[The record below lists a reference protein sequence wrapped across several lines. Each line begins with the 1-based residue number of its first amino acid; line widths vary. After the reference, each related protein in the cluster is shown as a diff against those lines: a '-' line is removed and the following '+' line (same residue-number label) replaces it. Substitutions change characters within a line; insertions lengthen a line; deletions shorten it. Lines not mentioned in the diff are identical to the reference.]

1 MPRILIAEWKQEVST
16 FNPVLS
22 GYEDFTMRHGQ
33 EILDY
38 HRRVRSEV
46 GGALSVFDAT
56 PGVELVPTCSAHF
69 ITSGGTLG
77 DMAFQAIAG
86 AILGGIE
93 AAPPVD
99 GIYFSMHGAMA
110 TETEGDPEGW
120 VLAETRKIVGER
132 VPIVI
137 SLDLHGILT
146 DRMLEHSDAAVAFHT
161 YPHVDFFS
169 TGARAAKLL
178 LRIVA
183 GEVKPVTVKVTVPAL
198 VRGDELITET
208 GSIRHAVNAAKDIEQ
223 SPGGLSAAMMWGN
236 PFTDVPAL
244 ASNSFVVTDNDP
256 ARAEREAR
264 RIADLFWEHHEK
276 MQVPLTSLADAARIT
291 KENQSGTVVLVDAAD
306 ATSSGASGDSNAILR
321 ELLDA
326 GYKGTALIPIVDP
339 TAVSEAFRAGVGN
352 CMAAHVGGALDAGRF
367 TPMLITGPVKML
379 SDGWFH
385 SETTRELWQA
395 GSTAVVEVDNFTLI
409 LTSRAVSLYDR
420 ALFLAH
426 GCDPKHFGAVVV
438 KSPHCEPHMFKA
450 WAARYVDVDAPG
462 STSANLRSLGHTQ
475 CARPIFPLDPE
486 VKFTPVV
493 KVFQRERCR

>member
-1 MPRILIAEWKQEVST
+1 MPRILIAECKQEVST
-16 FNPVLS
+16 FNPVPS
-22 GYEDFTMRHGQ
+22 GYEDFTMRHGD
-33 EILDY
+33 EVLRY
-38 HRRVRSEV
+38 HRNVRSEV

-56 PGVELVPTCSAHF
+56 PGVDLVPACSAHF
-69 ITSGGTLG
+69 ITSAGTLA
-77 DMAFQAIAG
+77 DAAFARIARELL
-86 AILGGIE
+86 ASIK

-99 GIYFSMHGAMA
+99 GIYFSLHGAMA
-110 TETEGDPEGW
+110 TESEGDPEGW
-120 VLAETRKIVGER
+120 LLAETRRIVGER

-169 TGARAAKLL
+169 TGERSARLL

-183 GEVKPVTVKVTVPAL
+183 GEVKPVTAKVTVPAL

-208 GSIRHAVNAAKDIEQ
+208 GSIRHAVNAAKAIEQ

-256 ARAEREAR
+256 ARAEREAL
-264 RIADLFWEHHEK
+264 RIANLFWEHHEK
-276 MQVPLTSLADAARIT
+276 MQVPLTSLADSARIAM
-291 KENQSGTVVLVDAAD
+291 ENTSGTVVLVDAAD

-321 ELLDA
+321 ALLDA
-326 GYKGTALIPIVDP
+326 GYKGTALIPIVDAR
-339 TAVSEAFRAGVGN
+339 AVDAAFAAGVGGTVKTT
-352 CMAAHVGGALDAGRF
+352 VGGALDARRF
-367 TPMLITGPVKML
+367 TPLPIEGRVRML

-395 GSTAVVEVDNFTLI
+395 GRTAVIQFCGFTLI
-409 LTSRAVSLYDR
+409 VTSRAVSLYDR

-426 GCDPKHFGAVVV
+426 GCDPRHFGAVVV
-438 KSPHCEPHMFKA
+438 KSPHCEPHMFKS

-462 STSANLRSLGHTQ
+462 ATSANLRSLGHTK
-475 CARPIFPLDPE
+475 CARPIFPLDANVSFIP
-486 VKFTPVV
+486 KA
-493 KVFQRERCR
+493 KLFQRHR